1 MKIIRKTIPDFK
13 NSEGLWV
20 ATTQHRIGDNLL
32 IQTTTSNILFYNMTA
47 RCNPNGR
54 YCKKYPTYTTCTSD
68 FKSFQ
73 DFAEWCNSSVGYGME
88 DANGRPW
95 CLDKDLL
102 FYENKVYSAD
112 TCCFIPE
119 YVNNSLIARGNDR
132 GLYPL
137 GVSKASG
144 RSKRYLSR
152 CQTFSGRKHLG
163 NFLDPLDAHKAWQLA
178 KIDHLREVAERYINE
193 PVNRE
198 DVYRAILCRADRIE
212 YDLVNGMVTDRI

>member
-1 MKIIRKTIPDFK
+1 MKIIRKTIPDSK

-20 ATTQHRIGDNLL
+20 GTIQCRIGDNLL
-32 IQTTTSNILFYNMTA
+32 IQTTTSNILFYNMSM
-47 RCNPNGR
+47 RCNPNSS
-54 YCKKYPTYTTCTSD
+54 YCKKYPTYAVCTSD

-73 DFAEWCNSSVGYGME
+73 DFAEWCNSSVGYGIE
-88 DANGRPW
+88 DVNGRPW

-102 FYENKVYSAD
+102 FYGNKVYSPG

-119 YVNNSLIARGNDR
+119 YVNNSLISRGNDR

-137 GVSKASG
+137 GVTKASG

-163 NFLDPLDAHKAWQLA
+163 NFLNPLDAHKAWQLT
-178 KIDHLREVAERYINE
+178 KINHLREVAERYVNE
-193 PVNRE
+193 SVNRK
-198 DVYRAILCRADRIE
+198 DVYGAILDRADRIE
-212 YDLVNGMVTDRI
+212 DDLVNGRVTDHI